1 MMPDPNGYYVGSELS
16 SDYSTDQ
23 PVYYSLTP
31 SYSYYNTGYESHGEW
46 SDQSTLFAIDGQN
59 LRYSGL
65 QTEDLPYLYYSPGYG
80 YMYSSPDQYATYQQY
95 MPGPTYQAQT
105 QLSPSAYV
113 PVVIQPGNDFSSY
126 ASLVSFDPSAVS
138 ASVTAP
144 GPGLTSSRLANNTN
158 AKGRPHTSTSGTMSP
173 VSLVTGASRSSH
185 HSQIAS
191 KPSVGGVTSN
201 ASTRENQ
208 SGNAKS
214 TEQLSQAF
222 TNNLRISSQSTN
234 NRAGHNQSEDNRGAG
249 TARSNTAT
257 EKSYPSLSNARGSAV
272 YIDSKQFNADDFP
285 VDYPNAKFYI
295 IKSYSEDD
303 VHKSIKYGVWSSTP
317 NGNRRL
323 DAAYMDAQRKST
335 GNPKGCPVFLFFSV
349 NASGQFCG
357 VAEMVGPVDFN
368 KDMEF
373 WQQDKW
379 SGSFPVKWHI
389 VKDVL
394 NASFRHIT
402 LENNENKPVT
412 NSRDTQEVPYDV
424 GITMLKIF
432 KNTPLTSSV
441 LEDFPFYETRQ
452 QAMLQ
457 EKCRRL
463 GRAHDSS
470 LYTPAVVVNTR
481 STTVHPAVTELASKD
496 VPSEAKDGKLS
507 ENLPES
513 KVQSESEEKSDDTL
527 EMGDVVKVG
536 SVRIKVKE
544 LASEVIDMGTA
555 GQK

>member
-1 MMPDPNGYYVGSELS
+1 MMPDPNGYYIGNELS
-16 SDYSTDQ
+16 ADYSTDQ

-31 SYSYYNTGYESHGEW
+31 SYSYYSPGYESHGEW

-65 QTEDLPYLYYSPGYG
+65 QTEDLPYMYYTPGYG
-80 YMYSSPDQYATYQQY
+80 YTYPSPDHYAVYQQY
-95 MPGPTYQAQT
+95 MAGPTYQAQT
-105 QLSPSAYV
+105 PLSPSAYA
-113 PVVIQPGNDFSSY
+113 PVLIQPGSDFSSY
-126 ASLVSFDPSAVS
+126 PSLVSFDPSAVS
-138 ASVTAP
+138 TSVNGTST
-144 GPGLTSSRLANNTN
+144 GLTRSRLVSNTS
-158 AKGRPHTSTSGTMSP
+158 AKGRPHTSTSGTISP

-185 HSQIAS
+185 HSQITN
-191 KPSVGGVTSN
+191 KPSVNG
-201 ASTRENQ
+201 STRDNLG
-208 SGNAKS
+208 GNTKS
-214 TEQLSQAF
+214 TNQLSQAF
-222 TNNLRISSQSTN
+222 KNNLKISLQSTN
-234 NRAGHNQSEDNRGAG
+234 NKAGQSQTEQNRGPTRSAQ
-249 TARSNTAT
+249 SNTAA
-257 EKSYPSLSNARGSAV
+257 EKSCPSPSDEHKNAI
-272 YIDSKQFNADDFP
+272 YIDTSKFDTDKFP
-285 VDYPNAKFYI
+285 VDYPNAKFYV

-335 GNPKGCPVFLFFSV
+335 GNSKGCPVFLFFSV

-357 VAEMVGPVDFN
+357 VAEMVRNVDFN

-379 SGSFPVKWHI
+379 SGSFPVKWRI
-389 VKDVL
+389 IKDVL

-441 LEDFPFYETRQ
+441 LEDFPFYESRQ

-463 GRAHDSS
+463 GRAYDPSF
-470 LYTPAVVVNTR
+470 YVPAVVVNTR
-481 STTVHPAVTELASKD
+481 STTGQPVETESASKD
-496 VPSEAKDGKLS
+496 VPPDAKDGKQC
-507 ENLPES
+507 ENLTES
-513 KVQSESEEKSDDTL
+513 KVQLNLEEKSDAKL
-527 EMGDVVKVG
+527 EVDDVVKVG
-536 SVRIKVKE
+536 SARIKVNE
-544 LASEVIDMGTA
+544 SASEVIDMGTM